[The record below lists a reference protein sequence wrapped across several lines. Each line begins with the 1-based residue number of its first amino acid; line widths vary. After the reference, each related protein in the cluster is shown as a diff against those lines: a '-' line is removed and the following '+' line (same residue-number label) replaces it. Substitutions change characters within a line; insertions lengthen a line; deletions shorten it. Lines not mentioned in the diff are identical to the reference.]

1 MKCKTPK
8 FSVQLKNFSLFTS
21 KNLKIYGFRPYLFK
35 KLQFF
40 FISIK
45 IILFTL
51 KFYFLQQKMPKVS
64 KKSVFYLSTFL
75 SVIRQNFEYNL
86 RTLANLS

>member
-1 MKCKTPK
+1 MKYKTPK

-51 KFYFLQQKMPKVS
+51 KFYFFTTKDAQSFEKISFLPFYIFKCNTPK
-64 KKSVFYLSTFL
+64 F
-75 SVIRQNFEYNL
+75 
-86 RTLANLS
+86 

>member
-40 FISIK
+40 FYFNK
-45 IILFTL
+45 DYTFYTKILFFTTKDAQSFEKISFL
-51 KFYFLQQKMPKVS
+51 PFYIFKCNTPKF
-64 KKSVFYLSTFL
+64 
-75 SVIRQNFEYNL
+75 
-86 RTLANLS
+86 